1 MWYTIDY
8 YSDVKKNEIMPSTST
23 WMDLEMTVL
32 SEVGQKKKRQ
42 IPCTITYTWNLKSDT
57 NERIYKTDSQM

>member
-8 YSDVKKNEIMPSTST
+8 YSDVKKNEIMPSIST

-32 SEVGQKKKRQ
+32 SEVGQKRKDKFHVLSLIRG
-42 IPCTITYTWNLKSDT
+42 I
-57 NERIYKTDSQM
+57 